1 MRESRREMRQEVRGK
16 GSIAGVFHYKE
27 VKLSQD
33 KSGPAFPLHPNLA
46 PALGGQNSVSDAGM
60 SVRDYFAAKALQG
73 IYAHTGGE
81 PPDWA
86 VDDIDVA
93 EHCYEMADVM
103 LKVRLR

>member
-1 MRESRREMRQEVRGK
+1 MCQVVRGK

-46 PALGGQNSVSDAGM
+46 PTLGCKNSVSDAGM

-73 IYAHTGGE
+73 IYAHTGGY
-81 PPDWA
+81 PPEWA
-86 VDDIDVA
+86 DEDIDVA
-93 EHCYEMADVM
+93 EQCYQMADAM

>member
-1 MRESRREMRQEVRGK
+1 M
-16 GSIAGVFHYKE
+16 
-27 VKLSQD
+27 SQD

-46 PALGGQNSVSDAGM
+46 PTLGCVNSVSDSGM

-86 VDDIDVA
+86 EDDIDVA
-93 EHCYEMADVM
+93 EQCYQMADAM